1 MPARYRISIFGWV
14 EVRHEGQCRMSAA
27 AASASILLV
36 EDDPDIRDT
45 MSELLEMEGYQLV
58 TSANGRD
65 ALAQLQRMQRPCLIL
80 LDVMMPIMDG
90 YAFMKGMRADG
101 QLADIPVVVTS
112 ASHKPPEGACA
123 YVPKPIDVDELL
135 AVVKT
140 YCRGPVC
147 AQG

>member
-1 MPARYRISIFGWV
+1 
-14 EVRHEGQCRMSAA
+14 MSG
-27 AASASILLV
+27 STSSILLV

-45 MSELLEMEGYQLV
+45 VSELLELEGYQMV
-58 TSANGRD
+58 TSPNGRE
-65 ALAQLQRMQRPCLIL
+65 ALAQLQRMKRPCLIL

-140 YCRGPVC
+140 YCRSECCVKG
-147 AQG
+147 